1 MASLSQPLAEVG
13 RVFLWLGLI
22 AFGGPAAHIALF
34 EDECVRRLRW
44 IDRQRFLD
52 LLALANLVP
61 GPTSTELAIHIGRTR
76 AGWPGLL
83 VGGAAFIAP
92 SAVLAAV
99 CAWAYVRWGAVPAAT
114 DLVEALRPA
123 VLIVVADA
131 VRLLG
136 RSALRSPLSLAWAVL
151 AAVAALAGISEI
163 VVVLIALA
171 LGLSTPASS
180 RMRVVPLLELFA
192 VCFTIGA
199 TLLGSGYV
207 LIAYLDAELGARG
220 WLTRAQL
227 LDAVA
232 IGQITPGPVTTAVT
246 FVGYLLAG
254 WPGALVGTVAVFLPS
269 FLFVAA
275 TGPLLDRLRTQP
287 RLRRALDVVNAAV
300 VGLIAAVLVVL
311 APAAVGSRFQIVV
324 ALVAAVAVWFVGL
337 RSTTVMAIA
346 AVAGLLRA
354 LL

>member
-1 MASLSQPLAEVG
+1 M
-13 RVFLWLGLI
+13 FLRLGCV

-34 EDECVRRLRW
+34 EAECVRRLRW

-52 LLALANLVP
+52 LLAVANLVP
-61 GPTSTELAIHIGRTR
+61 GPTSTELAIHIGRVR
-76 AGWPGLL
+76 AGWPGL
-83 VGGAAFIAP
+83 VAGGVAFIAP

-99 CAWAYVRWGAVPAAT
+99 LAWAYVRWGSLPAAT
-114 DLVEALRPA
+114 DVVEALRAA

-136 RSALRSPLSLAWAVL
+136 RTALRSPLAVAW
-151 AAVAALAGISEI
+151 AALAAGAALLGVSEI
-163 VVVLIALA
+163 LVVLIALG
-171 LGLSTPASS
+171 LGLATPS
-180 RMRVVPLLELFA
+180 RVHVVPLLELFV

-207 LIAYLDAELGARG
+207 LIAYLDAELGGRG
-220 WLTRAQL
+220 WLDGARL

-254 WPGALVGTVAVFLPS
+254 WPGAVVATLAVFLPS

-275 TGPLLDRLRTQP
+275 TGPLLDRLRELP
-287 RLRRALDVVNAAV
+287 RLRRALDAVNVAV
-300 VGLIAAVLVVL
+300 VGLIAAVLIVL
-311 APAAVGSRFQIVV
+311 VPAALGGEFQIGV
-324 ALVAAVAVWFVGL
+324 ALVAALAIWRFGVP
-337 RSTTVMAIA
+337 STTVMLA
-346 AVAGLLRA
+346 AAAAGVLRQLL
-354 LL
+354 